1 MGDVEHGEALQT
13 ASVKHV
19 SMGVTLY
26 MRVMGDLKIAATQ
39 LADGDTARSSE
50 GLAFRE
56 AATLIKSIGWDG
68 LLVGRGPSLRQ
79 RILSSG
85 SWNV

>member
-1 MGDVEHGEALQT
+1 MEGAVPLANLQT
-13 ASVKHV
+13 AGVKRV
-19 SMGVTLY
+19 SMGVALY

-79 RILSSG
+79 A
-85 SWNV
+85 NPF